1 MRTDRALLLRGIK
14 YLAITVAFM
23 FTAPV
28 VLYQAFRNQ
37 DHPFYWPVLI
47 VGVLLAIMAISF
59 GFYSIK
65 VLTDAF
71 FGKRK

>member
-1 MRTDRALLLRGIK
+1 
-14 YLAITVAFM
+14 M